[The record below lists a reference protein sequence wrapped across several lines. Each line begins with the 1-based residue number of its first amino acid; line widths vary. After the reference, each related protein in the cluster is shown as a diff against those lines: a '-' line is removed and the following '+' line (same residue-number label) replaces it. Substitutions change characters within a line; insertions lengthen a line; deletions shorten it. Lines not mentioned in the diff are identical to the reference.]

1 MLKWLA
7 IQSDEREREQK
18 RVWEREALEDAQS
31 VVDQSY

>member
-7 IQSDEREREQK
+7 IQSEERETDTER
-18 RVWEREALEDAQS
+18 EREALEDAQS